1 MKILVTGGAGFIGSN
16 VVDALV
22 REGHEVAVLDNLS
35 TGRKE
40 NLNPDAKF
48 HNVDITDFEGVEKV
62 FKDFKPEILYHLA
75 AQIDVRKSVSDP
87 VFDGMINVL
96 GSINL
101 FKLSVEYGV
110 KRVIFSSTGGA
121 LYGEPLK
128 LPATED
134 TPVEPLSPYGVS
146 KYCGENYLNYFKRL
160 YGGDRYA
167 PLRSAHDDSEG
178 RLSGGDRDTP
188 LCSPKNDGKA
198 RLLGGD
204 QNAPISYPHEDRKGS
219 FSEGEQNNPT
229 SSAQNVENKGLPEET
244 HGFERV
250 ILRYANVY
258 GPRQDPLGEAGVIA
272 IFIGKILKGERPIIY
287 GDGTQTR
294 DYIFVEDVVRANLL
308 ALTGKEGTYNIGTGI
323 ETSVNELVEIL
334 SEVFGKKIEPIYAD
348 ERPGEVKRIALDG
361 TFAKEA
367 LGFVPHYS
375 LYEGIKKT
383 VEWFKTH
390 KEYLG

>member
-22 REGHEVAVLDNLS
+22 IEGHEVAVLDNLS

-40 NLNPDAKF
+40 NLNLYAKF
-48 HNVDITDFEGVEKV
+48 FNVDITDFESVEKV

-87 VFDGMINVL
+87 VFDGKVNVL

-121 LYGEPLK
+121 LYGEPSK

-167 PLRSAHDDSEG
+167 PLRSAHDDREG
-178 RLSGGDRDTP
+178 RFSGGDRYAP
-188 LCSPKNDGKA
+188 LCSAHDDGEA
-198 RLLGGD
+198 
-204 QNAPISYPHEDRKGS
+204 
-219 FSEGEQNNPT
+219 
-229 SSAQNVENKGLPEET
+229 GLPEEI

-250 ILRYANVY
+250 ILRYSNVY

-323 ETSVNELVEIL
+323 ETSVNKIVEIL

-361 TFAKEA
+361 TLAKEV
-367 LGFVPHYS
+367 LGFVPQYS

>member
-22 REGHEVAVLDNLS
+22 IEGHEVAVLDNLS

-40 NLNPDAKF
+40 NLNPYAKF
-48 HNVDITDFEGVEKV
+48 FNVDITDFESVEKV

-87 VFDGMINVL
+87 VFDGRINVL

-121 LYGEPLK
+121 LYGEPSK

-146 KYCGENYLNYFKRL
+146 KYCGENYLNFFKRL

-167 PLRSAHDDSEG
+167 PLRSAHDDREG
-178 RLSGGDRDTP
+178 RFSGGDRNT
-188 LCSPKNDGKA
+188 
-198 RLLGGD
+198 
-204 QNAPISYPHEDRKGS
+204 PISYPHEDREGS
-219 FSEGEQNNPT
+219 FSEGERDSPIGSVQD
-229 SSAQNVENKGLPEET
+229 VGNKGLPEET
-244 HGFERV
+244 NGFERV

-323 ETSVNELVEIL
+323 ETSVNKLVEIL
-334 SEVFGKKIEPIYAD
+334 SEVFGTNIEPIYAD
-348 ERPGEVKRIALDG
+348 ERPGEVKRISLDG
-361 TFAKEA
+361 TLAKEM
-367 LGFVPHYS
+367 LGFVPQYS
-375 LYEGIKKT
+375 LYDGIKKT

>member
-22 REGHEVAVLDNLS
+22 REGHEVAILDNLS

-40 NLNPDAKF
+40 NLNPNAKF
-48 HNVDITDFEGVEKV
+48 YNVDITNFEGVEKV

-87 VFDGMINVL
+87 VFDGKVNVL

-101 FKLSVEYGV
+101 FRLSVEYGV

-121 LYGEPLK
+121 LYGEPSK
-128 LPATED
+128 LPTTED

-146 KYCGENYLNYFKRL
+146 KYCGESYLNYFKRL
-160 YGGDRYA
+160 YGGDRNA
-167 PLRSAHDDSEG
+167 PLRSAHDDGEG
-178 RLSGGDRDTP
+178 RFPGGDRYAPD
-188 LCSPKNDGKA
+188 DGKV
-198 RLLGGD
+198 R
-204 QNAPISYPHEDRKGS
+204 
-219 FSEGEQNNPT
+219 F
-229 SSAQNVENKGLPEET
+229 PEET
-244 HGFERV
+244 PGFERV

-294 DYIFVEDVVRANLL
+294 DYIFVDDVVRANLL

-323 ETSVNELVEIL
+323 ETSVNKLVEIL
-334 SEVFGKKIEPIYAD
+334 SEVFGKKIEPIYTE

-361 TFAKEA
+361 TLAKEM
-367 LGFVPHYS
+367 LGFVPQYS

-383 VEWFKTH
+383 VEWFKTQ